1 MNDYTPIHEYM
12 ILKNNDELFIDSSM
26 WNEIKGTKKL
36 KTTG

>member
-12 ILKNNDELFIDSSM
+12 ILKMMMNCSSIHQCK
-26 WNEIKGTKKL
+26 IKGTKKL